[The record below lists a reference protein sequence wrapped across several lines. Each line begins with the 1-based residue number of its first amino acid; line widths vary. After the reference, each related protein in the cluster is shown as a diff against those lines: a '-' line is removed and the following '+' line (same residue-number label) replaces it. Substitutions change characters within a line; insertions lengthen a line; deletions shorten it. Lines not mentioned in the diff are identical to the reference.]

1 MVNSLMCTYS
11 APCPKSLLT
20 GRHLSITMEV
30 SLSFRISPPPNR
42 AGARFPVINVPGV
55 PPREP
60 EDAHITSAMPE
71 GGLLG
76 ALVLGFIFP
85 CEKGLGREGHKLFLC
100 SQPLSQEAEWSCPA
114 LGTDSS
120 ALFMGRKGG
129 ML

>member
-1 MVNSLMCTYS
+1 
-11 APCPKSLLT
+11 
-20 GRHLSITMEV
+20 
-30 SLSFRISPPPNR
+30 
-42 AGARFPVINVPGV
+42 
-55 PPREP
+55 
-60 EDAHITSAMPE
+60 MPE

-129 ML
+129 MLWAFSTFSKPLKWMGAKKEE